1 MKYLKKFENNSN
13 NREEIFIEILKG
25 NINIIKNNIENIVL
39 KYYEG
44 IDFYFEGIF
53 HEDDGIEN
61 YHSFYKFEDR
71 YEYSLLDKISEGDWD
86 KNISKLNLLI
96 TFDFETSVDDNY
108 EMADIFDIET
118 YGTNDIDQWFE
129 IRQSRDQKLKNLID
143 NLKKSYTIS
152 YVNMD
157 SNRIGVIYSLEK
169 IQSKVNKLMIQANK

>member
-1 MKYLKKFENNSN
+1 
-13 NREEIFIEILKG
+13 
-25 NINIIKNNIENIVL
+25 
-39 KYYEG
+39 
-44 IDFYFEGIF
+44 
-53 HEDDGIEN
+53 
-61 YHSFYKFEDR
+61 
-71 YEYSLLDKISEGDWD
+71 
-86 KNISKLNLLI
+86 
-96 TFDFETSVDDNY
+96 
-108 EMADIFDIET
+108 MADIFDIET